1 MALKSKKGTEGTV
14 AWTVES
20 LNDSQATLKPIALV
34 PDMAGS
40 AHTISTSELLESYRP
55 TPAKMPMMIAD
66 WPNVCDSAEW
76 AMDVAK
82 AQVF

>member
-1 MALKSKKGTEGTV
+1 
-14 AWTVES
+14 
-20 LNDSQATLKPIALV
+20 
-34 PDMAGS
+34 MAGP

-55 TPAKMPMMIAD
+55 TPAKMPTMIAD

-82 AQVF
+82 AQAF